1 MNWWIGLWER
11 ERVGDCLP
19 ASALAYVVV
28 RADSVSGVAPWASH
42 VDCSELGGLPTGLDL
57 QGMGKTGV
65 RYVA

>member
-1 MNWWIGLWER
+1 M
-11 ERVGDCLP
+11 GDCLP

-28 RADSVSGVAPWASH
+28 RADSVSGVAPRASH